1 MVRAPTRAT
10 SSLLDHIVVLLW
22 QSPSTPA
29 PWLPLPRNRSWQVA
43 NNLLN
48 GCRDKHVTIHCHLEH
63 TCFSTCC
70 RPSQRRQLTGQKH
83 ACANGQGDKHIRIDK
98 ETVRQARGK
107 LRYRGTK
114 ENARMF
120 HIFSNTASNTIET
133 PSQQPK
139 TGSEFCGYFEHTT
152 SRFYSAEN

>member
-1 MVRAPTRAT
+1 M
-10 SSLLDHIVVLLW
+10 
-22 QSPSTPA
+22 
-29 PWLPLPRNRSWQVA
+29 A

-120 HIFSNTASNTIET
+120 HISSKLADSSSQHVTTLELSTCYGSGSDASHKLIARSHRCVTVTEPINTSSMTSVAQEPFLAS
-133 PSQQPK
+133 
-139 TGSEFCGYFEHTT
+139 G
-152 SRFYSAEN
+152 